1 MEYNE
6 DNFLMLSGIQH
17 FAFCRRQWALIHIEN
32 VWVENS
38 ITIEGHILHKNVHE
52 NYRSESRLNV
62 IVSRAMPV
70 FSRELGF
77 SGECDVVE
85 FRKNDNIGVEIHGRS
100 GKYTVYPIEYKRG
113 LPKSDMCDVLQLTAQ
128 AMCLEEMLCCEIKE
142 GALFYFETKRRTKV
156 EFTSELRETVKSFT
170 KEMHEYFDRQ
180 YLPHQ
185 KRTKACNACSLKEYC
200 MPKLEKL
207 SAKKYN
213 DVNLGKEETIVEKD

>member
-6 DNFLMLSGIQH
+6 ESFLMLSGIQH

-32 VWVENS
+32 VWAENTR
-38 ITIEGHILHKNVHE
+38 TIEGHILHKNVHE
-52 NYRSESRLNV
+52 NFRSETRLDI

-70 FSRELGF
+70 FSRELGL
-77 SGECDVVE
+77 SGECDMVE
-85 FRKNDNIGVEIHGRS
+85 FRRNENYGIKIHGHE
-100 GKYTVYPIEYKRG
+100 GKYTVYPVEYKRG
-113 LPKSDMCDVLQLTAQ
+113 SPKADECDVLQLTAQ

-142 GALFYFETKRRTKV
+142 GALFYFETKHRTKIK
-156 EFTSELRETVKSFT
+156 FTPELKATVKSIAG
-170 KEMHEYFDRQ
+170 EMHEYFDRR
-180 YLPHQ
+180 YLPRS

-213 DVNLGKEETIVEKD
+213 DMNLGKEETTDEED